1 MKTVLSVAAIV
12 AAATMGSAAPAFAA
26 DPPKALGPTCNTI
39 TYDQEFLKAYPRA
52 PAACQ
57 EVVESNG
64 KRAARYT
71 AKVVKVQ
78 KDHVQ
83 LHFMNSMGSVIDPP
97 MTLTLLPQ
105 AGQTLQINGKP
116 VAYDKLAKGDKVDFW
131 IPEKQL
137 GIITDPNKSAVT
149 TIVVP

>member
-1 MKTVLSVAAIV
+1 MKTVLSVAALV
-12 AAATMGSAAPAFAA
+12 AAAVMGSAAPAFAA
-26 DPPKALGPTCNTI
+26 DPPKAVGPTCNTI

-64 KRAARYT
+64 KRAARFT
-71 AKVVKVQ
+71 AKVAKVQ

-83 LHFMNSMGSVIDPP
+83 LQFMNSMGALIDPP

-116 VAYDKLAKGDKVDFW
+116 VAYDKLSKGDKVDFW

-137 GIITDPNKSAVT
+137 GVITNPGASAVS
-149 TIVVP
+149 TIVIP